1 MEAEGGSLAGG
12 RIGKAELMREVDR
25 HVGWASNEAQRT
37 ICLKKQVSMS
47 LDQIEL
53 ELERAMKIEDP
64 ASKTFVLA
72 LLERSTY
79 SILGIARQIEVSRLA
94 DSALRT
100 TMRAG
105 GVIMVDAT
113 RRLDQIEEAIRHAEK
128 SDDFGRPSRAE
139 KLAERIG
146 DLAVQAH
153 EAQREAERRR
163 LEAETDELIN
173 GPKPVRLTIAERLL
187 GRHVPA

>member
-12 RIGKAELMREVDR
+12 RIGKAELMREIDR

-37 ICLKKQVSMS
+37 IYLQKQVSMS

-113 RRLDQIEEAIRHAEK
+113 RRLDQIEETIRHAEK

-173 GPKPVRLTIAERLL
+173 GPKPVRLTITERLL